1 MARRGDG
8 IYLRGKTWYLDFV
21 HEGNRHA
28 VRLGKGI
35 NRTVAGEIA
44 RVKRGEILKGAA
56 GIGGPKRKDLA
67 FDKAAE
73 EFLKWTE
80 ANKRRRTTRTYR
92 QCIGRLK
99 GAFTGRRLGQVS
111 PFDVER
117 YKRARIDAGVTVMV
131 NRELACLRALYNRC
145 AEWGLYEG
153 PTPPPT

>member
-1 MARRGDG
+1 
-8 IYLRGKTWYLDFV
+8 
-21 HEGNRHA
+21 
-28 VRLGKGI
+28 
-35 NRTVAGEIA
+35 
-44 RVKRGEILKGAA
+44 VKRGEILKGAA